1 MLGIKK
7 IKSASHF
14 DNILKHMQHSTVNM
28 DQKVDQVEW
37 FCIFFCFREMQE
49 KTREISD
56 IQLEECKICQ
66 GIKTGK
72 SFPVKCSEVMAVGNG
87 MIGNLP

>member
-1 MLGIKK
+1 
-7 IKSASHF
+7 
-14 DNILKHMQHSTVNM
+14 M

-87 MIGNLP
+87 MIGNLLWVFCSLQLIIVKY